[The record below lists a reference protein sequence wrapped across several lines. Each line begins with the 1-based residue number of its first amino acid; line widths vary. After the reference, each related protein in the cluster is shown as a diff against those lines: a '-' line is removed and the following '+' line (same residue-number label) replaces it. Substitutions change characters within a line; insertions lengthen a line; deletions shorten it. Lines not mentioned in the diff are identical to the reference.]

1 MYINYFPNF
10 AAEIKPIGKLKA
22 IQDMENT
29 FHTDNSKIVAS
40 TYTRCYEDL
49 KRYITAYTHDVMAS
63 EDMIQNIF
71 MKLLSMDIITE
82 STASNL
88 AFVIAKRMII
98 DDARHKAFVRRQ
110 EKDMTR
116 SLSLYDDYSVDAQI
130 ARDEIAAFEGRI
142 LNDMAPKRA
151 EVYKMYR
158 HEELSAQEIADALN
172 LSKRTVEAHIYL
184 STKEMRDKMR
194 KAL

>member
-1 MYINYFPNF
+1 
-10 AAEIKPIGKLKA
+10 
-22 IQDMENT
+22 MENT
-29 FHTDNSKIVAS
+29 LHTDNSKIIAS

-71 MKLLSMDIITE
+71 MKLLSMDVITE

-88 AFVIAKRMII
+88 AFVIAKRMMI
-98 DDARHKAFVRRQ
+98 DDARHKSFVRRQ
-110 EKDMTR
+110 EKDLAR
-116 SLSLYDDYSVDAQI
+116 SLSLYDDFSVVTKI
-130 ARDEIAAFEGRI
+130 AHDEIAAFESHF
-142 LNDMAPKRA
+142 LDDMAPKRA
-151 EVYKMYR
+151 QIYKMYR
-158 HEELSAQEIADALN
+158 HEELTAQEIADALN

-184 STKEMRDKMR
+184 STKEMREKMR